1 MTTGRKKIGEILV
14 GNGTISEKTL
24 ERALEKA
31 QRESHRIGE
40 TLEIM
45 GVATGAEIA
54 GALAE
59 QFSCKVVRN
68 FAGYSYPPDLL
79 KMISS
84 DTATRHF
91 LFPLKLEKKVL
102 YLAMADPTD
111 TRIVSILAQN
121 HEVTIV
127 PFIASRGDIVAA
139 VNRHYLG
146 VAGGVDKRP
155 TVLIV
160 EDNPV
165 LGSELE
171 KMLSGEGYRIIAA
184 RNGMEAF
191 KKAISEAPGVIV
203 TDKEMPV
210 FDGYKLLESL
220 KSLPETRHI
229 PVILLTSS
237 PKGSEEADAFAKGFY
252 DFMAKPV
259 KEVTLISRI
268 KRALQGCEGMR

>member
-1 MTTGRKKIGEILV
+1 MTTGRRKIGEILV
-14 GNGTISEKTL
+14 ANGTISEKTL
-24 ERALEKA
+24 QRALEKA
-31 QRESHRIGE
+31 QRERHRVGE
-40 TLEIM
+40 ALEIM

-59 QFSCKVVRN
+59 QFRCKTVRN
-68 FAGYSYPPDLL
+68 FADYSYPPELL
-79 KMISS
+79 RLISV

-91 LFPLKLEKKVL
+91 LFPLKLEKNLL

-111 TRIVSILAQN
+111 TRVVSILAKN
-121 HEVTIV
+121 CEVTVV
-127 PFIASRGDIVAA
+127 PLIASRGDIIAA

-146 VAGGVDKRP
+146 KAGGADKRQ

-171 KMLSGEGYRIIAA
+171 KMLSREGYRIIAA
-184 RNGMEAF
+184 RDGMEAF

-203 TDKEMPV
+203 TDKEMPF

-220 KSLPETRHI
+220 KSIPETRRI

-237 PKGSEEADAFAKGFY
+237 PNGREEADAFDRGFF
-252 DFMAKPV
+252 DFLAKPV
-259 KEVTLISRI
+259 TEVTLVSRI
-268 KRALQGCEGMR
+268 KRALLAGEGMR